1 MRQRFSSKATSGDEI
16 NMAPLIDMVFILLI
30 FFIVSTTFVEE
41 SGVTVDKPEAVSASQ
56 LEKKSIILAI
66 TSQGK
71 VVYAGRDIGTAGVR
85 GTVRNILRKTKMPV
99 IIQTDKTVPAE
110 LLVHVI
116 DEAKLGGSERVSI
129 ATEVE

>member
-1 MRQRFSSKATSGDEI
+1 MKQRFSRKVTAGDEI
-16 NMAPLIDMVFILLI
+16 NMSPLIDMVFILLI

-71 VVYAGRDIGTAGVR
+71 VMYGGRDIGTAGVR
-85 GTVRNILRKTKMPV
+85 GTVRRILRKTKMPV
-99 IIQTDKTVPAE
+99 IIQADKTVPTE
-110 LLVHVI
+110 LLVHVL
-116 DEAKLGGSERVSI
+116 DEVKMGGAERVSI